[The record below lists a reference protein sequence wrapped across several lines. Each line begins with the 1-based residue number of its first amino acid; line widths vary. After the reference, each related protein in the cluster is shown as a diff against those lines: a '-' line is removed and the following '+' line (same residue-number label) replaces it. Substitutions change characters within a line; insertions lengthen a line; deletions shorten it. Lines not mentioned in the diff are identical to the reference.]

1 MLTEDQF
8 EKLWDI
14 VLHLERKSPH
24 KQCADELR
32 DFIIAASAAPAERRE
47 TADEKFN
54 PYVEPEATTNQTLT
68 EAIEWCIA
76 HGNCGPRTRAT
87 LIAARSA
94 LATAPTMPH
103 EGREPTG
110 DELRKLVREIR
121 DASGGPSDA
130 PQPDDYVLG
139 GWRAALATTPTKPV
153 EERDDWLDDIRR
165 AIRVYACACSGD
177 KSSIPNASREVERLL
192 ALATAPTMS
201 EAARDV
207 LAERRRQVEVE
218 GFTPEHDDEH
228 DACEMADAAAAY
240 ALYYSGWAEGGRP
253 VEVWP
258 ADWSHKWWK
267 PTTPRRDLVKAGAL
281 ILAEIE
287 RIDRAAAKGGSK

>member
-1 MLTEDQF
+1 MLTDEQRN
-8 EKLWDI
+8 ELKTLI
-14 VLHLERKSPH
+14 LEYGIAAVMESSESRPR
-24 KQCADELR
+24 QINR
-32 DFIIAASAAPAERRE
+32 IIDFVSGIAASAAPAERRE

-130 PQPDDYVLG
+130 PQPADYVLG
-139 GWRAALATTPTKPV
+139 GWRAALATAPTKPV

-192 ALATAPTMS
+192 ARAAAPTMS
-201 EAARDV
+201 EAAR
-207 LAERRRQVEVE
+207 ARRFRHVKTGCQYRII
-218 GFTPEHDDEH
+218 
-228 DACEMADAAAAY
+228 C
-240 ALYYSGWAEGGRP
+240 EGGMESDCTRVVVYQSEDAPYGIWVRP
-253 VEVWP
+253 
-258 ADWSHKWWK
+258 H
-267 PTTPRRDLVKAGAL
+267 
-281 ILAEIE
+281 AEFFDGRFAE
-287 RIDRAAAKGGSK
+287 IDRAAAKGGSDA